1 MFSVTLAACLLAQA
15 APQPQGL
22 QDPRNRAAYQT
33 WSAREARVALA
44 EFRKT
49 FRTRDAGLADKLQAV
64 AALAA
69 GSHRDLVKPLRDLAA
84 DDEPTTVRMKAA
96 SALGHQPSEQAN
108 PALVYLVRSV
118 KVRGNTPV
126 LAATIRSLN
135 KAGYRDKQWRELKG
149 LFEAKYDAE
158 YVAVQKALLELIAT
172 HKEKQAIGL
181 LVDNLDEPRPVWVD
195 DPENPP
201 AEYWERRWK
210 AWDAWRSDVVEALR
224 VITGQRFNSAAEA
237 DAWIRQNGAKIG
249 IK

>member
-1 MFSVTLAACLLAQA
+1 MFSVTLAVCVLAQA
-15 APQPQGL
+15 APQGL
-22 QDPRNRAAYQT
+22 GEPPTQAAYQS

-44 EFRKT
+44 AFHKT
-49 FRTRDAGLADKLQAV
+49 FRTRDLRLADKLQAV
-64 AALAA
+64 AALAR
-69 GSHRDLVKPLRDLAA
+69 GSHRNLVKPLRDLAE
-84 DDEPTTVRMKAA
+84 DDESTTVRVKAA
-96 SALGHQPSEQAN
+96 FALAHQPSKQAN
-108 PALVYLVRSV
+108 PALVYLLRSV

-135 KAGYRDKQWRELKG
+135 KADYRDKQWRELQG
-149 LFEAKYDAE
+149 LFQAKYDAE
-158 YVAVQKALLELIAT
+158 YIAVQKALLELIAT
-172 HKEKQAIGL
+172 HKEKQAVRL
-181 LVDNLDEPRPVWVD
+181 LVDNLDEPRPVFVD

-224 VITGQRFNSAAEA
+224 VITGQRFNRAAEA